1 MADTFFYGH
10 AYLDANGNGE
20 IDEDDPGLKGALFDV
35 ALGSGMSNQ
44 GTTNEEGRAWVI
56 IPGGAGKDDWPVRA
70 RMRPPPDSGYT
81 LIGPAEVVLAHRETS
96 ADFLFAEPE
105 PAIMADTFFYGHAY
119 LDANGNG
126 EIDED
131 DPGLKGAL
139 FDVALGS
146 GMGNQGTT
154 NEEGQ
159 AWVIIPGGADKDDW
173 PVRARMR
180 PPPDSGYTLIGPAEV
195 VLAHRETSA
204 DFLFAEPT
212 GGE

>member
-1 MADTFFYGH
+1 
-10 AYLDANGNGE
+10 
-20 IDEDDPGLKGALFDV
+20 
-35 ALGSGMSNQ
+35 MSSVP
-44 GTTNEEGRAWVI
+44 A
-56 IPGGAGKDDWPVRA
+56 PHSRA
-70 RMRPPPDSGYT
+70 RLYLLGCIVCALAAASGCSRPTPT
-81 LIGPAEVVLAHRETS
+81 
-96 ADFLFAEPE
+96 

-146 GMGNQGTT
+146 GMGNRGIT
-154 NEEGQ
+154 NKEGR

-180 PPPDSGYTLIGPAEV
+180 PPPDTGYTLIGPAEI
-195 VLAHRETSA
+195 VLAYRETSA
-204 DFLFAEPT
+204 DFLFAGPAGDE
-212 GGE
+212 